1 MVQGVPGPW
10 MCSLLILSDVVWYK
24 LHVFFT
30 VPPTCCRGKHLLDI
44 CTWARAPVRGCDG
57 VLPVVRGL
65 GCLHLSSAYPGWW
78 QVQGTRIVMFSVLVA
93 PLDGGA
99 RGPLLHSLI
108 LLAHRDRSNNQQNYR
123 LQRVSR
129 FVLQIGRCIIIHKCF
144 HFPRKAFF

>member
-10 MCSLLILSDVVWYK
+10 MCSLLILFDVVWYK

-65 GCLHLSSAYPGWW
+65 GCLHLSSTYPGWW
-78 QVQGTRIVMFSVLVA
+78 QVQGTRIVMFSVLLA

-108 LLAHRDRSNNQQNYR
+108 LLAHRDPGLVKRNKDSFS
-123 LQRVSR
+123 L
-129 FVLQIGRCIIIHKCF
+129 
-144 HFPRKAFF
+144 PPERKAPGRK